1 MLGPELID
9 GFKKPRA
16 AHFFFGGS
24 IRKTLKVW
32 NFVARQR
39 EISGG
44 FWQIFLFLTLE
55 KGGILI
61 HKNSLASGQ
70 LVASESSHAL

>member
-24 IRKTLKVW
+24 IREILK
-32 NFVARQR
+32 A
-39 EISGG
+39 
-44 FWQIFLFLTLE
+44 
-55 KGGILI
+55 
-61 HKNSLASGQ
+61 
-70 LVASESSHAL
+70 